1 MHDFMLVNEAVL
13 PASSQTMSPGQVGA
27 VNGWGVFS
35 TLRVHKGVLFAWQRH
50 FDRMAKD
57 AALLRIPFPTDS
69 TWLESQLYKLITA
82 NEAEESTLRVIVLR
96 NKGGMWEGPGIE
108 RPFELIAFTTALK
121 DWGTSVKLGLVP
133 QARHAANHFA
143 GTKMLSWSFNLCM
156 YEQAHD
162 EGFDEVVLL
171 NEHGQVS
178 ELTSAN
184 LFAVFG
190 NQVVTPPL
198 ADSGCLPGITRAL
211 LLEEIRV
218 PGVTVLEQILMPTDL
233 EKADGLFITSS
244 TRDLL
249 PVASI
254 QSMTIQQ
261 DDVVRNLLNGAFQDY
276 LGNYC
281 LSHQSVKKRL

>member
-13 PASSQTMSPGQVGA
+13 HASTQTMSPGQVGA

-35 TLRVHKGVLFAWQRH
+35 TLRVKDGVLFEWQRH
-50 FDRMAKD
+50 YDRMCKD
-57 AALLRIPFPTDS
+57 ARLLRVPFP
-69 TWLESQLYKLITA
+69 ESPVWFEAQLLKLIQA
-82 NEAEESTLRVIVLR
+82 NHAQDSTLRVIILR
-96 NKGGMWEGPGIE
+96 NKGGMWEGPSIH
-108 RPFELIAFTTALK
+108 RPFDLYAFTTGLK
-121 DWGTSVKLGLVP
+121 NWGQSVKLGLVP

-162 EGFDEVVLL
+162 DGFDEVVLL
-171 NEHGQVS
+171 NERGEVS

-184 LFAVFG
+184 LFAIFG
-190 NQVVTPPL
+190 SLVLTPPIS
-198 ADSGCLPGITRAL
+198 SGCLPGITRAL
-211 LLEEIRV
+211 LLDEIKV
-218 PGVTVLEQILMPTDL
+218 PGIEVREQTLTLEDL

-254 QSMTIQQ
+254 HSLQIQQ
-261 DDVVRNLLNGAFQDY
+261 SDAVRQQLSQAFETH
-276 LGNYC
+276 LRNYTKT
-281 LSHQSVKKRL
+281 HQRVPTRA

>member
-13 PASSQTMSPGQVGA
+13 PASSKTMSPGQVGA

-35 TLRVHKGVLFAWQRH
+35 TLRVHNGILFEWPRH
-50 FDRMAKD
+50 YARMAKD
-57 AALLRIPFPTDS
+57 AELLRIPFPADS
-69 TWLESQLYKLITA
+69 AHFESLLLKLIEA
-82 NEAEESTLRVIVLR
+82 NGAQESTLRVIVLR
-96 NKGGMWEGPGIE
+96 NKGGMWEGPGLE
-108 RPFELIAFTTALK
+108 RPYDIYAFTTNLK
-121 DWGTSVKLGLVP
+121 NWGTSVKLGLVP

-162 EGFDEVVLL
+162 DGFDEVVLL
-171 NEHGQVS
+171 NERDEVS

-190 NQVVTPPL
+190 DKVLTPPIS
-198 ADSGCLPGITRAL
+198 SGCLPGITRAL
-211 LLEEIRV
+211 LLEQIRV
-218 PGVTVLEQILMPTDL
+218 PGIAIEEATLTIGDL

-254 QSMTIQQ
+254 HGLNIQQ
-261 DDVVRNLLNGAFQDY
+261 GDKVRSILNRAFQQHLDA
-276 LGNYC
+276 YC
-281 LSHQSVKKRL
+281 TIRA

>member
-13 PASSQTMSPGQVGA
+13 PASSKTMSPGQVGA

-35 TLRVHKGVLFAWQRH
+35 TLRVHNGILFEWPRH
-50 FDRMAKD
+50 YARMAKD
-57 AALLRIPFPTDS
+57 AELLRIPFPADS
-69 TWLESQLYKLITA
+69 AHFESLLLKLIEA
-82 NEAEESTLRVIVLR
+82 NGAQESTLRVIVLR
-96 NKGGMWEGPGIE
+96 NKGGMWEGPGLQ
-108 RPFELIAFTTALK
+108 RPYDMYAFTTNLK
-121 DWGTSVKLGLVP
+121 NWGTSVKLGLVP

-162 EGFDEVVLL
+162 DGFDEVVLL
-171 NEHGQVS
+171 NERDEVS

-190 NQVVTPPL
+190 DKVLTPPIS
-198 ADSGCLPGITRAL
+198 SGCLPGITRAL
-211 LLEEIRV
+211 LLEQIRV
-218 PGVTVLEQILMPTDL
+218 PGIAIEEATLTIGDL

-254 QSMTIQQ
+254 HGLNIQQ
-261 DDVVRNLLNGAFQDY
+261 GDKVRTILNRAFQQHLDDY
-276 LGNYC
+276 C
-281 LSHQSVKKRL
+281 TIRA